1 MAGTTIIP
9 LTIITADTAL
19 TFLVAGAIDIG
30 TFTFTTGTI
39 TMRGASLTIIIFAV
53 AAAIAG
59 VAAVAIDG
67 VVLAGGQIS
76 TAAIVV
82 VLTITAGGGF
92 TLCGGASRIYT
103 FTISTDAIAI
113 VVTAVLIVD
122 EQAVTAG
129 SPAAIASIAAGAI

>member
-1 MAGTTIIP
+1 LAGTTIIP
-9 LTIITADTAL
+9 LTIITADTAFTL
-19 TFLVAGAIDIG
+19 FAEAATGIAAFAVAA
-30 TFTFTTGTI
+30 GTI

-82 VLTITAGGGF
+82 VLTITA
-92 TLCGGASRIYT
+92 
-103 FTISTDAIAI
+103 
-113 VVTAVLIVD
+113 
-122 EQAVTAG
+122 
-129 SPAAIASIAAGAI
+129 

>member
-9 LTIITADTAL
+9 LTIITADTAFTL
-19 TFLVAGAIDIG
+19 FAEAATGIAAFAVAA
-30 TFTFTTGTI
+30 GTI
-39 TMRGASLTIIIFAV
+39 TMRGAGLTIIIFAV

-67 VVLAGGQIS
+67 MVLAGGQIS
-76 TAAIVV
+76 TAAVV
-82 VLTITAGGGF
+82 IVLTITAGGGF

-103 FTISTDAIAI
+103 FTIFTDAIAI
-113 VVTAVLIVD
+113 VVTAVFIVD
-122 EQAVTAG
+122 EQAVAAG